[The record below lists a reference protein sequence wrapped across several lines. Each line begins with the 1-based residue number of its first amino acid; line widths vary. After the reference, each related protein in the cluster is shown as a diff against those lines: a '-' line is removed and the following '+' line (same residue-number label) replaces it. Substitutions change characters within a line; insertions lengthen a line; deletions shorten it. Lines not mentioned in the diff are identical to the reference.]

1 VRRTVAAGATLRLGG
16 RRLEGAGGFFPPTVL
31 TGVEPGMA
39 AFDEETFGPV
49 APVTHARDA
58 EHALELANRSRH
70 GLGGS
75 IWTADV
81 ERGRALAARF
91 EAGAVFVNE
100 TVKSDPRVP
109 FGGVKCSGYGREL
122 AAFGLREFVN
132 VKTIWVR

>member
-1 VRRTVAAGATLRLGG
+1 
-16 RRLEGAGGFFPPTVL
+16 
-31 TGVEPGMA
+31 MA

-49 APVTHARDA
+49 APVIRARDA
-58 EHALELANRSRH
+58 EHALELANRSRY

-100 TVKSDPRVP
+100 TVKSDPRLP

-132 VKTIWVR
+132 VKTVWVR